1 MDNVAIIAACRKI
14 RVLKIRIAARQLA
27 LANAE
32 ANLATLRSVV
42 QTDVANW
49 EQELR
54 TAQAE
59 LDSLIVAEESPEPAP
74 EPEA

>member
-1 MDNVAIIAACRKI
+1 MDNIAIIAACRKI
-14 RVLKIRIAARQLA
+14 RTLKRRIAARQLA

-32 ANLATLRSVV
+32 ANLATLRSSV

-74 EPEA
+74 APEA

>member
-14 RVLKIRIAARQLA
+14 RTLKLRIAARQLA

-42 QTDVANW
+42 QTDVTNW